1 MLNLIDRID
10 ILSLLFSKPDGFIEE
25 RILEGNMGEMLETAF
40 PNLKWEDFS
49 KDEFIKNAAE
59 KIERD
64 YLYLFIGVS
73 SPLASPYAS
82 SYYKKESRLMDRPA
96 RDNIKLMK
104 KWGLELEE
112 SYKDLPDH
120 ILTTLNIVSVLL
132 AHKENVEE
140 EVLKRELDQDIY
152 NTIKNMEWL
161 DKFRESILE
170 HEEAKVYSKF
180 TDALIETFQEMKTS
194 WENSQA

>member
-1 MLNLIDRID
+1 MLKEKID
-10 ILSLLFSKPDGFIEE
+10 ILTLLFSKPDEFIKD
-25 RILEGNMGEMLETAF
+25 RIIEGNMGEMLETAF
-40 PNLKWEDFS
+40 PNFKWEDFS
-49 KDEFIKNAAE
+49 DAEFNKNAAE

-73 SPLASPYAS
+73 NPLASPYAS
-82 SYYKKESRLMDRPA
+82 SYYRKESRLMDKPA

-104 KWGLELEE
+104 KWGLEMEE
-112 SYKDLPDH
+112 DYKDLPDH

-132 AHKENVEE
+132 EHRENVEE
-140 EVLKRELDQDIY
+140 EVLKREISQDIY

-161 DKFRESILE
+161 NTFKENILE

-180 TDALIETFQEMKTS
+180 TDALIETFQEMKLS